1 MLKEIL
7 SVSGKPGLYR
17 LVSRGNNMLVIE
29 SLSDKKRIPAYT
41 RDKVISLGDVSI
53 FTDESDVPI
62 GEVLTKI
69 KEKEDGKKIAF
80 DYSKTYAETLQSYL
94 AEVLP
99 NFDRER
105 VYPTDI
111 KKLLKWYDLLIE
123 NGITDFSKKEEE
135 EELKEEKIVKED
147 ETSEEE
153 KEAQKTTSTLKAS
166 QTAMPA
172 SGKRKGSSLTSV
184 KPLKTAAAKPMPKS
198 AAPKKSV
205 VGAKRGS

>member
-7 SVSGKPGLYR
+7 SVSGKPGLYK
-17 LVSRGNNMLVIE
+17 LISKGSNLLVIE

-53 FTDESDVPI
+53 FTDENEAPI

-69 KEKEDGKKIAF
+69 KEKEECKKISF
-80 DYSKTYAETLQSYL
+80 DYAKADTDKLRAYL

-111 KKLLKWYDLLIE
+111 KKLLKWYDLLIDAE
-123 NGITDFSKKEEE
+123 ITDFSKKEEE
-135 EELKEEKIVKED
+135 EATVDEVKEENESSGED
-147 ETSEEE
+147 
-153 KEAQKTTSTLKAS
+153 KEAQKTTTSKTS
-166 QTAMPA
+166 QVKTTAQ
-172 SGKRKGSSLTSV
+172 GKRKDSSTTSI
-184 KPLKTAAAKPMPKS
+184 KPLRATATKPMPKS
-198 AAPKKSV
+198 GPPKKSV